1 MVSIGFCGVTL
12 RRGGKPLLER
22 AHLSIGPSEL
32 VLITG
37 PRGAGKSL
45 LLAAAAGIVE
55 PDEGTVLIAGRQL
68 SALQASARPYVRRN
82 IGYLPPDPPFV
93 REETALENVMMGLG
107 VRGFAP
113 GEAELLAR
121 RTLAQIGAEELGTDH
136 RPVHDLSI
144 GERRLVAVARA
155 LAGPPPIVVLDE
167 PSAGLD
173 RVDRDRLAEAMAL
186 ARAGGASILCASND
200 GALGEA
206 LRAAGARRLTLNH
219 GHLEGDQALI
229 RLVDDDPRD
238 GKGDRG
244 EGGGSGRG
252 GAAGERGGVVIS
264 FPTRPA
270 REVS

>member
-1 MVSIGFCGVTL
+1 MVSIGFSGVTL
-12 RRGGKPLLER
+12 QRGGRPLLER

-32 VLITG
+32 VLVTG

-45 LLAAAAGIVE
+45 MLAAAAGVVK
-55 PDEGTVLIAGRQL
+55 PDEGIVLIAGRQL
-68 SALQASARPYVRRN
+68 QSLQSSAWPYVRRN
-82 IGYLPPDPPFV
+82 IGYLPADPPFV
-93 REETALENVMMGLG
+93 RGETALENVMLALG

-121 RTLAQIGAEELGTDH
+121 RTLAQIGAEELATDA
-136 RPVHDLSI
+136 RPIHDLSV
-144 GERRLVAVARA
+144 GERRLVAIARA

-206 LRAAGARRLTLNH
+206 LRASGARHLVLNH

-229 RLVDDDPRD
+229 RLVEDQP
-238 GKGDRG
+238 G
-244 EGGGSGRG
+244 GRG
-252 GAAGERGGVVIS
+252 DGPPRGHDPDRPQDRTGGGVVIS
-264 FPTRPA
+264 FPSRSA

>member
-12 RRGGKPLLER
+12 RRAGKPLLER

-45 LLAAAAGIVE
+45 LLAAAAGIVD

-68 SALQASARPYVRRN
+68 GTLQSSARPYVRRN
-82 IGYLPPDPPFV
+82 IGYLPADPPFA
-93 REETALENVMMGLG
+93 RDETARENVMLALG

-113 GEAELLAR
+113 GEADLLAR
-121 RTLAQIGAEELGTDH
+121 RTLAQIGADDLGDDA
-136 RPVHDLSI
+136 RLIGDLSV
-144 GERRLVAVARA
+144 GERRLVAIARA

-173 RVDRDRLAEAMAL
+173 RIDRDRLAEAMAL
-186 ARAGGASILCASND
+186 ARSSGACVLCASND

-206 LRAAGARRLTLNH
+206 LRASGARHLVMNH
-219 GHLEGDQALI
+219 GHLEGDQALV
-229 RLVDDDPRD
+229 RLVD
-238 GKGDRG
+238 
-244 EGGGSGRG
+244 GGPQQDQPSGRG
-252 GAAGERGGVVIS
+252 PGEPQDRGGVLIS
-264 FPTRPA
+264 FPSRSA